1 MPLEWTHATCG
12 SAGCTGDTDCLG
24 FPTDIDRINMARAAY
39 IEYADSDGTSLID
52 FVHDVM
58 MLYLHD
64 AEEGTLAE
72 LVLLCV
78 RASR

>member
-1 MPLEWTHATCG
+1 MPLEWTHEACT
-12 SAGCTGDTDCLG
+12 SVGCRGETDCIS
-24 FPTDIDRINMARAAY
+24 FPTYTDRINMARAAY
-39 IEYADSDGTSLID
+39 REYSESNDTPLAD
-52 FVHDVM
+52 FVLDVM

-72 LVLLCV
+72 LVTLCV